1 MDNREK
7 KRRIERMKKQ
17 EKWMESFGEASE
29 AVSEWREEH
38 PRATFNDIEN
48 QVDGKVA
55 KIRAEMI
62 EDLVRESQL
71 TNLTEIAKEGR
82 PKCPVCGQVL
92 ASNGRQKRQLISSH
106 EQVIEIERSKGYC
119 RRCRVSFFPP
129 G

>member
-1 MDNREK
+1 V
-7 KRRIERMKKQ
+7 
-17 EKWMESFGEASE
+17 
-29 AVSEWREEH
+29 VSEWGAEH
-38 PRATFNDIEN
+38 RRATFNEIEN
-48 QVDGKVA
+48 RVDGKLA

-71 TNLTEIAKEGR
+71 TNLKEIAKENR
-82 PKCPVCGQVL
+82 PQCPVCGQVL

-119 RRCRVSFFPP
+119 GRCRVSYFPP

>member
-7 KRRIERMKKQ
+7 KRRTERMKKQ
-17 EKWMESFGEASE
+17 EKWLESFGEASE
-29 AVSEWREEH
+29 AVSEWRAEH
-38 PRATFNDIEN
+38 RRATFNEIEN
-48 QVDGKVA
+48 RVDGNLA

-71 TNLTEIAKEGR
+71 TNIKEMAREKR
-82 PKCPVCGQVL
+82 PRCPVCGQVL